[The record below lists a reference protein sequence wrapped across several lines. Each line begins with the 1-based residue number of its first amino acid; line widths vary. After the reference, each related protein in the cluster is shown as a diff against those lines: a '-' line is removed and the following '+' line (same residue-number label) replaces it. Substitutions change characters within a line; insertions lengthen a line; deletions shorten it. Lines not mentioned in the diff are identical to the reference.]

1 VAASRKS
8 PSKPT
13 RALARP
19 PIAQASLAQ
28 SPKDTQRGDVR
39 LVLGRARGNEALF
52 PVPPPVAGL
61 PRSYART
68 LRDIKERI
76 GTARLSTV
84 IAANSAAI
92 LLYWEIGNVVA
103 ARMDAE
109 QWGAKVIDRLAA
121 DIRTAYPDM
130 SGFSSRNLRYMRSFA
145 TTWTSRP
152 ILQQLAAKLPW
163 GHHMV
168 LLDALDDQATRCWY
182 AAQAIEHGWSRSIL
196 GLQIGRKAHARHGRA
211 ANNFKQ
217 TLPPSVSDFAAQ
229 VFKDP
234 YLFDFLGTADPR
246 REQEV
251 ELSLVAHIEKFLL
264 ELGAGFAFVGRQVP
278 LEVGD
283 KDLRIDLLFYHLK
296 LRRFV
301 VVELKSVDFEPSFVG
316 QLNVYLSAVDDLLK
330 HPDDLPTIGLLL
342 CKTKDQ
348 TFVEYALRGIDKPM
362 GVAAWETHLVEVLP
376 KDLEGSLPTIAQ
388 IEAELARPAMDAGK
402 ARKQAPGRQKGKRR

>member
-1 VAASRKS
+1 MG
-8 PSKPT
+8 T
-13 RALARP
+13 N
-19 PIAQASLAQ
+19 
-28 SPKDTQRGDVR
+28 RGDAR

-52 PVPPPVAGL
+52 PVPPPAAEL

-76 GTARLSTV
+76 GKARLSTV
-84 IAANSAAI
+84 IAANSAAL
-92 LLYWEIGNVVA
+92 LLYWEIGKVVA
-103 ARMDAE
+103 TRMEAE
-109 QWGAKVIDRLAA
+109 RWGAKVIDRLAA

-145 TTWTSRP
+145 TTWTSRT

-168 LLDALDDQATRCWY
+168 LLDAFDDQATRCWY
-182 AAQAIEHGWSRSIL
+182 AAQSIEHGWSRSIL
-196 GLQIGRKAHARHGRA
+196 GLQINRKAHARHGRA

-217 TLPPSVSDFAAQ
+217 TLPPSDSDFAAH

-330 HPDDLPTIGLLL
+330 HNDDLPTIGLLL

-362 GVAAWETHLVEVLP
+362 GVAAWETQLVEVLP

-388 IEAELARPAMDAGK
+388 IEAELARPAMDSGNANK
-402 ARKQAPGRQKGKRR
+402 PRPRRQQKGTRR

>member
-1 VAASRKS
+1 MASSRRS

-13 RALARP
+13 RALARRA
-19 PIAQASLAQ
+19 IAQPSLPQ
-28 SPKDTQRGDVR
+28 SPKGTQRGDAR
-39 LVLGRARGNEALF
+39 LVLGRARGNDALF
-52 PVPPPVAGL
+52 PVPAPVAGL
-61 PRSYART
+61 PHSYART
-68 LRDIKERI
+68 LNAIKERI
-76 GTARLSTV
+76 GEARLSTV
-84 IAANSAAI
+84 LKANAAAI
-92 LLYWEIGNVVA
+92 LLYWEIGKVVA
-103 ARMDAE
+103 ARMEAE

-130 SGFSSRNLRYMRSFA
+130 SGFSSRNLQYMRAFA
-145 TTWTSRP
+145 TNWTSRP

-196 GLQIGRKAHARHGRA
+196 SLQIGRKAHARHGRA
-211 ANNFKQ
+211 ANNFRQ
-217 TLPPSVSDFAAQ
+217 TLPPSDSDFAAQ

-301 VVELKSVDFEPSFVG
+301 VVELKSVEFEPSFVG

-342 CKTKDQ
+342 CKTKNQ

-362 GVAAWETHLVEVLP
+362 GVAAWETQLVEVLP

-388 IEAELARPAMDAGK
+388 IEAELARPARDGAK
-402 ARKQAPGRQKGKRR
+402 ARRQAPSRTARRRR